1 MTDAPPRPARHHRL
15 HHGPA
20 DAGRHRPT
28 GHAGR
33 RRRVRQLHL
42 WTGGDVLRFD
52 DLYLRPGHR
61 DAGAGRQL
69 MADLAATN

>member
-1 MTDAPPRPARHHRL
+1 
-15 HHGPA
+15 
-20 DAGRHRPT
+20 
-28 GHAGR
+28 
-33 RRRVRQLHL
+33 
-42 WTGGDVLRFD
+42 VLRFD